1 MFLASI
7 VQLYTSMLDV
17 SKTSILIG
25 GKTSQK

>member
-17 SKTSILIG
+17 SKTSILIS

>member
-17 SKTSILIG
+17 SKISILIS